1 MLLIPCF
8 YIIFV
13 FSAANIGKKVRTHQ
27 STDKWSDGF
36 RQIIGWFQRYFD
48 ENDNP
53 SDKKGQNVRGEKL
66 SFRLL
71 VGGGGHAVLGAEVA
85 GEGVGT
91 GEAAGLTDLLDSE
104 VGLVVQQANGIV
116 EAQFADVCRQ

>member
-1 MLLIPCF
+1 MLLIPYF

-13 FSAANIGKKVRTHQ
+13 FSVANIGKKVRTHQ

-36 RQIIGWFQRYFD
+36 RQIIGWFQWYFC

-53 SDKKGQNVRGEKL
+53 SDIKRRIVKVAKL

-71 VGGGGHAVLGAEVA
+71 VGGGCHAVLGAEVA

-91 GEAAGLTDLLDSE
+91 GEAAGQADLLDSE
-104 VGLVVQQANGIV
+104 VGLVVQQADGIV